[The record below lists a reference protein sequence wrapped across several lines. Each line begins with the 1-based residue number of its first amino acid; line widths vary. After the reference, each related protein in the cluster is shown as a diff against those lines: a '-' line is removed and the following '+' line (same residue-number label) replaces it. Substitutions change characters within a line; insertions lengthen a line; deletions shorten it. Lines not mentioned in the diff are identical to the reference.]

1 MELSELL
8 SALVERNTVR
18 ETERNPVGI
27 TYRMQDDKYRLTIA
41 INPVVRAEVE
51 EIFVMSETNDRN
63 PRLGA
68 WFNTYNHINKFY
80 SMQDQIDEDD
90 FKLFKLTEVSI
101 L

>member
-27 TYRMQDDKYRLTIA
+27 TYRMRDDDYRLTIA
-41 INPVVRAEVE
+41 VTPTVWAEVE
-51 EIFVMSETNDRN
+51 EIFVMLETNDRN

-68 WFNTYNHINKFY
+68 WFNTYNHLNKFFT
-80 SMQDQIDEDD
+80 MQDQIDAAN